1 MKQEEKN
8 LPLSTVVLIF
18 GALSIPL
25 AFARHLCSLALVFG
39 VYAMLFGFWG
49 QRRAAKHLLRYTTKS
64 VKRARLG
71 TQLAIAGTIC
81 AIVMWILWASN
92 WLLT

>member
-25 AFARHLCSLALVFG
+25 AFARHLCTLAVVLG
-39 VYAMLFGFWG
+39 VYAMILGFWG
-49 QRRAAKHLLRYTTKS
+49 QRRSAKHLLRYTAAS
-64 VKRARLG
+64 VKRTRLG
-71 TQLAIAGTIC
+71 TRLAVLGTLC
-81 AIVMWILWASN
+81 ATVMWILWASN

>member
-1 MKQEEKN
+1 MKQVEKN
-8 LPLSTVVLIF
+8 LPLSTVALVL

-25 AFARHLCSLALVFG
+25 AFARHLCSLAVLLG

-49 QRRAAKHLLRYTTKS
+49 QWQARKHLLRYTARS
-64 VKRARLG
+64 AKRARWG
-71 TQLAIAGTIC
+71 ARLAIAGTVC
-81 AIVMWILWASN
+81 GVLMWLLYASN

>member
-1 MKQEEKN
+1 MKQKERN
-8 LPLSTVVLIF
+8 LPLSTVALVL

-25 AFARHLCSLALVFG
+25 AFARHLCSLAIVMG

-49 QRRAAKHLLRYTTKS
+49 HRRAAKHLLRYTAQS
-64 VKRARLG
+64 VQRARWG
-71 TQLAIAGTIC
+71 TRLAVAGTVC
-81 AIVMWILWASN
+81 GLVMWLLYASN